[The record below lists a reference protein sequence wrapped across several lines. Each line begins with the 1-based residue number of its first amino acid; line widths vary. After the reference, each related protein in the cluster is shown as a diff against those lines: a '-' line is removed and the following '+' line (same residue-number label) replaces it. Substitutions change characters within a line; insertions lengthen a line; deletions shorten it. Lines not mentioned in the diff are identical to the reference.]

1 MKHVNNNGDNEF
13 ISFSSS
19 GSSFLVIIFAQIN
32 ALNTDISSA
41 FKNIKFLNI
50 FLYCFL
56 LYKKIYKELKLE
68 NL

>member
-19 GSSFLVIIFAQIN
+19 GSSFLVIILAHIN

-41 FKNIKFLNI
+41 FKNIKVRELINI
-50 FLYCFL
+50 TR
-56 LYKKIYKELKLE
+56 KI
-68 NL
+68 